1 MDDFRLLTKVATL
14 YHEGGLNQAEIAD
27 RLGLS
32 RQTVGRHL
40 KRARSLGLVEIT
52 IHSPLEFAADLE
64 LALERAFG
72 LEEVIVV
79 TPRADTEASV
89 KEALG
94 EAGAAMLARRVQPGD
109 VIGVSWSST
118 LLQCAVQLEQS
129 APRRVTVVQMNGSL
143 DRTSYSTRAEFIL
156 DRIAHAFGGT
166 TVPLLAP
173 LFVDR
178 PAIKASLL
186 SDSHIASTL
195 KLARTAKLALFGVG
209 DLSRQ
214 SSLYKAGYLDDA
226 LLARLQR
233 AGAVGEICGQFFS
246 SAGEACARD
255 LAERTIAIDLEELR
269 AKGLAVAIAGGAH
282 KVAALR
288 GMLRGKFSNV
298 LITDRDAARAL
309 LEPAA
314 RGDSQT

>member
-1 MDDFRLLTKVATL
+1 MDDLRLLTKVATL
-14 YHEGGLNQAEIAD
+14 YHEGGLNQAAIAD

-40 KRARSLGLVEIT
+40 KRARDLGLVEIT
-52 IHSPLEFAADLE
+52 IRAPLEFAADLE
-64 LALERAFG
+64 LVLEQSFG

-79 TPRADTEASV
+79 SPRADTEASL

-94 EAGAAMLARRVQPGD
+94 VAGAALLTRRVQPGH

-118 LLQCAVQLEQS
+118 LLQCAMQLEQGT
-129 APRRVTVVQMNGSL
+129 PRRVIVVQINGSL

-178 PAIKASLL
+178 PEIKASLL
-186 SDSHIASTL
+186 SDSHIAATL
-195 KLARTAKLALFGVG
+195 KLARSANLALFGVG

-214 SSLYKAGYLDDA
+214 SSLYKAGYVDDA
-226 LLARLQR
+226 QLKRLTR
-233 AGAVGEICGQFFS
+233 EGAVGDICGQFFN

-255 LAERTIAIDLEELR
+255 LAERTIAIDLEDLR
-269 AKGLAVAIAGGAH
+269 AKSLAVAIAGGTH
-282 KVAALR
+282 KVGALR
-288 GMLRGKFSNV
+288 GMLRGGFCNV
-298 LITDRDAARAL
+298 LITDRDAASAL
-309 LEPAA
+309 LEPVS
-314 RGDSQT
+314 RSKS

>member
-1 MDDFRLLTKVATL
+1 
-14 YHEGGLNQAEIAD
+14 
-27 RLGLS
+27 
-32 RQTVGRHL
+32 VGRHL
-40 KRARSLGLVEIT
+40 KRARELGLVEIT
-52 IHSPLEFAADLE
+52 IRSPLEFAADLE
-64 LALERAFG
+64 LALERTFN

-79 TPRADTEASV
+79 SPRADTEASL

-118 LLQCAVQLEQS
+118 LLQCAVQLEQT
-129 APRRVTVVQMNGSL
+129 APRRVIVVQMNGSL

-186 SDSHIASTL
+186 SDSHIAATL
-195 KLARTAKLALFGVG
+195 KLARTASLALFGVG

-226 LLARLQR
+226 QLKRLTR
-233 AGAVGEICGQFFS
+233 DGAVGDICGQFFN

-255 LAERTIAIDLEELR
+255 LAERTVAIDLDDLR
-269 AKGLAVAIAGGAH
+269 AKSLAVAIAGGNH
-282 KVAALR
+282 KVEAVR
-288 GMLRGKFSNV
+288 GMLRGRFCSV
-298 LITDRDAARAL
+298 LITDRDTARTL
-309 LEPAA
+309 LEPAS
-314 RGDSQT
+314 RRKS